1 MSDSVSDST
10 QIYFQVVAGAI
21 AIYNSLEVLVIM
33 LKVFQKYNT
42 LYFWAVLATTLGIAL
57 FAIGFLDLFFK
68 LYVESSSILRPL
80 IVLTIGWYGMVT
92 GFAITLY
99 SRLAIIRVPNFIQI
113 SIRNF
118 IIYNIVF
125 SHFPTTVFTF
135 GANIVGTEFWVHGY
149 SIIEK
154 IQMTMFC
161 VQEIILGVVYLIYIQ
176 KKFGSRLKSLVS
188 HTIGANL
195 FVLGLDILM
204 LIIEYCNLYKYQI
217 MLKVLVYSIK
227 LKFEFYILTLL
238 TDASRDDSIVGDRG
252 VPASHSGSNGRKSN
266 VNGVVLEEDIRRGS
280 LTPKKSLGVIAE
292 SVRLMHFFPQSQSQ
306 SDRSQRTDQQEGT
319 VMVNPQLDGSTIG
332 RKNGF

>member
-92 GFAITLY
+92 GFAVALY

-252 VPASHSGSNGRKSN
+252 VPASHSGSNGRKSS